1 MWPLRSIACALVVA
15 CVLSGIADGPAR
27 AKRDIVLS
35 LPAGEGHDI
44 AERSCLMCH
53 SAMLISQQAKD
64 STGWSKTVT
73 LMEKW
78 GAPVTPAEHD
88 TLMRW
93 LVGTLGPRRRN

>member
-1 MWPLRSIACALVVA
+1 MWPLRSVAIALVIACG
-15 CVLSGIADGPAR
+15 LSGIADGPAR
-27 AKRDIVLS
+27 AKRDIAPS
-35 LPAGEGHDI
+35 LPAGEGRAI

-78 GAPVTPAEHD
+78 GAPVTAAEHD
-88 TLMRW
+88 TLLRW
-93 LVGTLGPRRRN
+93 LVGSLGPRRRS